1 MKLLLD
7 TQVWL
12 WMRNAPA
19 RLTAKARRILTD
31 ERNELVLSA
40 ATPWEI
46 ALKVAIGK
54 LRLPCTVEEFVASRG
69 VATRVLPLPITQLHA
84 VESAALPQHHR
95 DPFDRVLVA
104 QARLESLRLVSTDH
118 VFESY
123 DVDVV
128 WAHQRQR

>member
-1 MKLLLD
+1 VKVLLD
-7 TQVWL
+7 SQVWI

-19 RLTAKARRILTD
+19 RLNAKARRILTD

-46 ALKVAIGK
+46 AIKVAVGK
-54 LRLPCTVEEFVASRG
+54 LRLPCSVEEFVSTRSA
-69 VATRVLPLPITQLHA
+69 ATRVTPLPITQLHA
-84 VESAALPQHHR
+84 IESAALPPHHR

-104 QARLESLRLVSTDH
+104 QARLETLRLMSTDD

-128 WAHQRQR
+128 WAGR